1 MERMR
6 EPITI
11 NHMTL
16 KNRLVMPPMAT
27 SRSEDGTVNQK
38 LLEYYDEKSAG
49 GYIGLII
56 TEHSYVHPQGVGMRR

>member
-16 KNRLVMPPMAT
+16 KNRLVMRCIQARAVWKLVKSHIPASKPM
-27 SRSEDGTVNQK
+27 
-38 LLEYYDEKSAG
+38 
-49 GYIGLII
+49 
-56 TEHSYVHPQGVGMRR
+56 